1 MVDISDL
8 PKPQKTD
15 ISDLPV
21 PKAKASVDTE
31 VPTVPEV
38 KLEEPKAP
46 RKTMLEK
53 GKDVLES
60 MGTGGAV
67 GYLMPEIMTGA
78 GIVAPAVP
86 GGAAVAPFLLAGGQL
101 ARSARLR
108 GAAAGAISG
117 GGAEIAGKIVPGGEK
132 VVADIPGAQITR
144 KDIAETVG
152 GFLGPGALTTATTL
166 MQAPTGV
173 KTLLAGAKKLIGGE
187 SEFVEAATREL
198 ANFRNKIPLNRFLES
213 DRLRIS
219 KTDTDAYRQVFDT
232 LKNADQKIQA
242 EVSENITKAQTQ
254 ANQLLAEYRT
264 RAEKALFVSRDEA
277 KRLRD
282 EGDTRAKAIIDA
294 SIIEAQRKLGISG
307 RAKAAG
313 EQATVRARDS
323 LSQIGDV
330 NVPLSNIGSALQNR
344 VVQVVGDEQ
353 KTINEAYQAAKT
365 QVDNLVRS
373 KESQGIGIQSTK
385 EFTELKDFLNKQL
398 VRGKPGKDVK
408 FAPVTETQLKGTYE
422 NILKS
427 IDDQTIYEG
436 IDAQTG
442 QPIARKVPTAFEAM
456 DHIRRRLGEVFN
468 GKEVAGFK
476 GLQKQ
481 QAADLYDKIRKAQ
494 VAYAGGKD
502 GEFDSLLKNYA
513 ESTELLNTLKIPA
526 GKKLIKTDQINPEYL
541 TYDPSGLPGEFFS
554 SRKKVQDLLNLTR
567 DPNLVEKA
575 ASDYVARTLRDSN
588 AKQVEKFAFDNK
600 EWLDLFPSLSGR
612 VNNHL
617 AAISR
622 AESVVPKTTALAQGL
637 KTEIKALPGTAQTAA
652 DKARLDAEKAANAAL
667 VEGQKSAKQITKE
680 GEQKA
685 KELMGAAGKLRQLG
699 MTGDPVR
706 EIEKLIL
713 GGQTERLNQLAP
725 LIRADKNVLTAFNE
739 AIDTTLSRATPGTIG
754 DNWNRLIKPA
764 LENNQLITPAKSKEI
779 SDRIRVVE
787 MTLEPTNAAQTAR
800 WIIRT
805 SLTTAAG
812 AAAGD

>member
-21 PKAKASVDTE
+21 PKAKASIDTE

-38 KLEEPKAP
+38 KLEEPKEP

-60 MGTGGAV
+60 MGAGGAV

-78 GIVAPAVP
+78 GMVAPAVP

-117 GGAEIAGKIVPGGEK
+117 GGAELAGKVVPGGEK
-132 VVADIPGAQITR
+132 VVAEIPGVQVTR

-152 GFLGPGALTTATTL
+152 GFLGPGALTTVTTL

-198 ANFRNKIPLNRFLES
+198 ANFRNKVPLNRFLES

-254 ANQLLAEYRT
+254 ANQLLADYRT
-264 RAEKALFVSRDEA
+264 RAEKALLVSRDEA

-330 NVPLSNIGSALQNR
+330 NAPLSTIGSALQNR

-353 KTINEAYQAAKT
+353 KTINEAYQTAKSR
-365 QVDNLVRS
+365 VDNLVRS

-408 FAPVTETQLKGTYE
+408 FAPVTEAQLKGTYE

-427 IDDQTIYEG
+427 IDDQTIFEG

-494 VAYAGGKD
+494 VAYAGGKG
-502 GEFDSLLKNYA
+502 GEFDTLLKDYA
-513 ESTELLNTLKIPA
+513 ESTELLNALKIPA

-567 DPNLVEKA
+567 DPNLVEKS

-600 EWLDLFPSLSGR
+600 EWLDLFPNLSNR

-617 AAISR
+617 ASVSR

-637 KTEIKALPGTAQTAA
+637 KTEMKALPGAAQTAA

-699 MTGDPVR
+699 MTGDPVK

-739 AIDTTLSRATPGTIG
+739 AINTTLSRAAPGTVG

-787 MTLEPTNAAQTAR
+787 MTLEPTAAAQTAR

-805 SLTTAAG
+805 SLTTGAG
-812 AAAGD
+812 AMAGD

>member
-8 PKPQKTD
+8 PKPVKTD
-15 ISDLPV
+15 ISDLPT
-21 PKAKASVDTE
+21 PKGKGFQESE
-31 VPTVPEV
+31 VPVVEEV
-38 KLEEPKAP
+38 KVEQPKPP
-46 RKTMLEK
+46 RKTLLDK
-53 GKDVLES
+53 GKDVLGA
-60 MGTGGAV
+60 MGAGGVV
-67 GYLMPEIMTGA
+67 GYAMPEILTGA
-78 GIVAPAVP
+78 AMVAPAVP

-108 GAAAGAISG
+108 GAAAGTISG
-117 GGAEIAGKIVPGGEK
+117 GGAELAGKLVPGGEK
-132 VVADIPGAQITR
+132 VVAEIPGVQVTR
-144 KDIAETVG
+144 KNVAETVG
-152 GFLGPGALTTATTL
+152 GFLGPGAFTTATTL
-166 MQAPTGV
+166 MQAPTGI
-173 KTLLAGAKKLIGGE
+173 KTMLAGAKKLIGGE

-198 ANFRNKIPLNRFLES
+198 ANFRNKIPLNQFLES
-213 DRLRIS
+213 DRLRVS

-242 EVSENITKAQTQ
+242 EVSENITKAQSQ
-254 ANQLLAEYRT
+254 ANQVLADYRT
-264 RAEKALFVSRDEA
+264 RAEKALLVSRDEA
-277 KRLRD
+277 KRIRD
-282 EGDTRAKAIIDA
+282 EGDTRAKSIIDA
-294 SIIEAQRKLGISG
+294 SVVEAQRKLGISG

-313 EQATVRARDS
+313 EQATVQARDS
-323 LSQIGDV
+323 LSQIGDL
-330 NVPLSNIGSALQNR
+330 NVPLSNIGSVLQNR
-344 VVQVVGDEQ
+344 VVQVVSDEQ
-353 KTINEAYQAAKT
+353 KAINEAYQTAKT
-365 QVDNLVRS
+365 RVDDLVRG
-373 KESQGIGIQSTK
+373 KEAQGVGIQSTPA
-385 EFTELKDFLNKQL
+385 FTELKDFLNKQL

-427 IDDQTIYEG
+427 IDDQVIFEG

-442 QPIARKVPTAFEAM
+442 QAISRKVPTAFEAM

-494 VAYAGGKD
+494 VEYAGGKD

-513 ESTELLNTLKIPA
+513 ESSELLNALKIPA

-554 SRKKVQDLLNLTR
+554 SEKKVRDLLNLTR

-575 ASDYVARTLRDSN
+575 ASDFVARTLRDSN

-600 EWLDLFPSLSGR
+600 EWLDLFPNLSGR

-617 AAISR
+617 AAVSR

-637 KTEIKALPGTAQTAA
+637 KTEMKALPGAAQTAS
-652 DKARLDAEKAANAAL
+652 DKARSDAEKAANAAL

-699 MTGDPVR
+699 MTGDPVK
-706 EIEKLIL
+706 EIEKIIL

-725 LIRADKNVLTAFNE
+725 LIRADKDVLAAFNE
-739 AIDTTLSRATPGTIG
+739 AINTTLSRAAPGTVG

-764 LENNQLITPAKSKEI
+764 LENNQLITPARSKQI

-787 MTLEPTNAAQTAR
+787 MTLEPTTAAQTAR
-800 WIIRT
+800 WIIKT

-812 AAAGD
+812 AVAGD

>member
-78 GIVAPAVP
+78 GMVAPAVP

-725 LIRADKNVLTAFNE
+725 LIRSDKNVLTAFNE